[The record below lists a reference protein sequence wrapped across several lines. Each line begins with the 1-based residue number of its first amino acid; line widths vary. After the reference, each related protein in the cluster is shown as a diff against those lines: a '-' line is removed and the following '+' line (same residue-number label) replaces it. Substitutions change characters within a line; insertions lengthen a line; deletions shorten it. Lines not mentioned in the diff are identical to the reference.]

1 MAAPL
6 PAAGVISMTV
16 NRSMPRARATAL
28 ACGAALLWAAGA
40 ALAADPATPSTP
52 TPPAPPAHGGD
63 HPAPTKAQREQ
74 MAEAHEKIAACLR
87 SDQPIDVCHDE
98 MKKMHEAMMS
108 HHHHGMEQGG
118 SPPPPPGA
126 PK

>member
-1 MAAPL
+1 MTAIRPL
-6 PAAGVISMTV
+6 SRV
-16 NRSMPRARATAL
+16 RASSL

-40 ALAADPATPSTP
+40 ALAADPATPP

-63 HPAPTKAQREQ
+63 HPAPTKQQREQ

-87 SDQPIDVCHDE
+87 SDQPINVCHEE
-98 MKKMHEAMMS
+98 MMKMHEAMM
-108 HHHHGMEQGG
+108 HHHHHDMEQGT
-118 SPPPPPGA
+118 PPSPPPGA